1 MLIQNPVDAGLAPLG
16 KLRNML
22 IKSAITEMLFSGH
35 SLLMWQGTGEFFVST
50 PMFYGSLNLIRLCPT
65 RFGNLHMHYMLI
77 RWQFT
82 GVLAYAFVTRH
93 L

>member
-22 IKSAITEMLFSGH
+22 IKSAITEISFSGH
-35 SLLMWQGTGEFFVST
+35 SLLIWQDTIEIFVSS

-65 RFGNLHMHYMLI
+65 RFDNLHMHYMLI
-77 RWQFT
+77 RWPFTEIT
-82 GVLAYAFVTRH
+82 GVLA
-93 L
+93 